1 MRELLLCCCLTIMTA
16 VLVLVSGHIAAE
28 SESDGLK
35 ILVYGASGKV
45 GSHVVDEAL
54 NRGHIVTAVSRDPS
68 RITQINDNLSVVQ
81 GDILDPE
88 SVISLAV
95 DQDVIIIS
103 VRGIVG
109 KSKDPNDTIQ
119 RIAPE
124 RVVNVLRDI
133 GGGAPRLIHVGGA
146 GSLEV
151 EPGVL
156 YADKLPKMFLP
167 KSLELEIAGQVLA
180 LEFMRTVTDV
190 GWSYATPAKNFTN
203 GKRTGTFRI
212 GDDQSLED
220 SRGRSRISRADFAVA
235 LIDEAENAEH
245 VQQRFS
251 VAY

>member
-1 MRELLLCCCLTIMTA
+1 MRELLSYCCLLIMTV

-28 SESDGLK
+28 TESDGLK

-68 RITQINDNLSVVQ
+68 RITQIHGNLSVVQ

-88 SVISLAV
+88 SVASLAV

-109 KSKDPNDTIQ
+109 NSKDPNDAIQ

-124 RVVNVLRDI
+124 IVVSVLRNN
-133 GGGAPRLIHVGGA
+133 GGDTPRLIHVGGA
-146 GSLEV
+146 GSLEI

-156 YADKLPKMFLP
+156 YADKIPKVFLP

-180 LEFMRTVTDV
+180 LEYLRTVTDV
-190 GWSYATPAKNFTN
+190 GWSYATPPKNFTN

-212 GDDQSLED
+212 GGDQLLED
-220 SRGRSRISRADFAVA
+220 SRSRSRISRADFAVA
-235 LIDEAENAEH
+235 LIDEAESADC
-245 VQQRFS
+245 VQKRFS